1 MNSRIWVCNWAT
13 YNTCIRE
20 SMTTPF
26 QPPPPPQ
33 TKPPPPPSPETQPPT
48 PTPPPVETTTEGSG
62 DTDGPECS
70 GREDCDDP
78 ASKSDLKVRNDLES
92 EYDDILEYY

>member
-1 MNSRIWVCNWAT
+1 MNSRIQVCNWAS
-13 YNTCIRE
+13 YNTCIHE

-33 TKPPPPPSPETQPPT
+33 TQPPPPPSPETQPPT
-48 PTPPPVETTTEGSG
+48 PPPPPVETTTEGSG
-62 DTDGPECS
+62 DSDDPECS
-70 GREDCDDP
+70 GREDCDDLAP
-78 ASKSDLKVRNDLES
+78 RIAKS

>member
-1 MNSRIWVCNWAT
+1 MISRIWVCNWAT

-33 TKPPPPPSPETQPPT
+33 TQPPPPPPSPETQPPT
-48 PTPPPVETTTEGSG
+48 LPPPPVETTTEGSG
-62 DTDGPECS
+62 EKDDEECS
-70 GREDCDDP
+70 GRESCYEP
-78 ASKSDLKVRNDLES
+78 SPKLSESD
-92 EYDDILEYY
+92 YDNILEYL